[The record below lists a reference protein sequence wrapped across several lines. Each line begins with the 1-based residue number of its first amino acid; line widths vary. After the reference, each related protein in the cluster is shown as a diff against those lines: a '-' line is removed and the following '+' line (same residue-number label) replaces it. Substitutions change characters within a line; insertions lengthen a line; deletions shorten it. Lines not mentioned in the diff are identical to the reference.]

1 MYFKKSVLEL
11 SYLLVEGNSALGPYL
26 YVRDK
31 ETQAVLPIRG
41 KILNTTYKNIKE
53 VIQK

>member
-1 MYFKKSVLEL
+1 M
-11 SYLLVEGNSALGPYL
+11 GPYL

-41 KILNTTYKNIKE
+41 KILNTTFKDLKE
-53 VIQK
+53 VIKNKEVCDIANSGIDQSIHNL